1 MHFGHSVS
9 RIALVGSLVFSALPA
24 LAQDL
29 PVTTQDAP
37 AVTPTQ
43 AAATTPADAKVQA
56 DATTATAAADQ
67 TSRDAQSSDAQ
78 SSDAQS
84 SGAIVVTG
92 SRIQRPNTTSAAPIT
107 SVTAQDIRAQAA
119 VNVEDVLNRLPQIA
133 PDSQQTYN
141 DSDGRQRIKLR
152 SLGFERTL
160 VLIDGKR
167 LGTQNGQDVGIIP
180 PSLLERVDVLTG
192 GASSVYG
199 SDAVAGVVNFVLKK
213 DFEGLQI
220 DGNYNL
226 YNHNNKDTVVSS
238 LARASGFSSPRGLT
252 NDGGRVDVT
261 VTAGKK
267 LFDGALRINGFVNYK
282 HTDPVLLSERSNSG
296 CYLTQ
301 TTLNAPLSCGLTP
314 SSSTSGL
321 ITPQSGANANAQYV
335 NNPNGTRTFVPF
347 GPGAGNASNYFSN
360 YAYQRPSERVNAG
373 GFVSLDIAP
382 DAELYASGIWFRDKS
397 YNNYPAIA
405 GGGVQVNC
413 DNPFLSGSQATAICG
428 AAAGTATTAPID
440 LRYRLGEGNDQPD
453 TYLNTGVRLTGGL
466 RGKAGDAWTYDVG
479 GVYARNRQDYT
490 PSFVNATNLQN
501 AINVGGTRAAP
512 TCATTTDA
520 ACVPFDAFSAG
531 NTNPALIDYLYDRGT
546 SVTTGTLYDVQAN
559 VTGDLGKYGITSPFA
574 EQGVAIALG
583 TEYRKDTLKSTADS
597 VYRAGLGGNDT
608 YLKQDVWEANVEV
621 QVPLVQ
627 HKRFADLLQANG
639 GYRVSKY
646 SSNPSTFNTW
656 KIEGIY
662 APVSDLTFRASFNKA
677 QRAPTV
683 TEIRQATNVEFSRG
697 GSGTINDFCAPTVT
711 SNPNGGVTYGTPIA
725 SRDVC
730 RATGL
735 SDALYGSPTLI
746 CPGDASTGAT
756 GCTVRSGG
764 FTADPETAYTQTYG
778 LIVKPRFVRGL
789 VFSVDRYKIKIDDSL
804 GYNDF
809 SYYTDGCQRSNGDA
823 FFCQGI
829 VRNPGTGT
837 LYSPAGTNPSTGFI
851 RQGTTNFYK
860 SIARGYDFQAQYTL
874 DLASAGKI
882 DWNFNGSLTTF
893 AGGQDSPL
901 QPTRNCA
908 GYYGNGCG
916 QLIPKWSHGLRAT
929 YTTLDRGFS
938 ASFNWRYVGSL
949 TNADNSGDPAIGG
962 TDARARTSY
971 FRVSPKSYFDL
982 ALNFA
987 IDKAFSLRLIAN
999 NLLDKSAPIV
1009 PDSYNVALARTNT
1022 IPQRYDSLGRSLSVG
1037 ATVKF

>member
-9 RIALVGSLVFSALPA
+9 RIALVGSFMFAALPA
-24 LAQDL
+24 MAQDV
-29 PVTTQDAP
+29 PAE
-37 AVTPTQ
+37 AVTPAQ

-56 DATTATAAADQ
+56 DADTATAAVDQ
-67 TSRDAQSSDAQ
+67 DSQA
-78 SSDAQS
+78 

-92 SRIQRPNTTSAAPIT
+92 SRIQRPNMTSAAPIT

-220 DGNYNL
+220 DGNYNF

-252 NDGGRVDVT
+252 NDGGRADIT

-282 HTDPVLLSERSNSG
+282 HTDEVLLSQRSNSG
-296 CYLTQ
+296 CYVTQ
-301 TTLNAPLSCGLTP
+301 TSLNAPLSCGLTP
-314 SSSTSGL
+314 SSSTSGM
-321 ITPQSGANANAQYV
+321 ITPLSGANANAQYV
-335 NNPNGTRTFVPF
+335 NNPNGTRAFVPF

-373 GFVSLDIAP
+373 AFVSLDIAP

-405 GGGVQVNC
+405 GGSVQVNC
-413 DNPFLSGSQATAICG
+413 NNPFLSGTQATAICG
-428 AAAGTATTAPID
+428 AAAGTVASAPID

-453 TYLNTGVRLTGGL
+453 TYLNTGVRLTGGV
-466 RGKAGDAWTYDVG
+466 RGKVGSAWTYDVG
-479 GVYARNRQDYT
+479 GVYARNHQNYT
-490 PSFVNATNLQN
+490 PSFVNSTNLQN
-501 AINVGGTRAAP
+501 SMNVGGTLAAP

-531 NTNPALIDYLYDRGT
+531 NTNPALIDYLYDQGT
-546 SVTTGTLYDVQAN
+546 STTTGTLYDVQAN

-597 VYRAGLGGNDT
+597 VYRAGLGGSDS

-621 QVPLVQ
+621 QVPLVE

-662 APVSDLTFRASFNKA
+662 APISDLTFRASFNKA

-683 TEIRQATNVEFSRG
+683 TEIRQATNVDFASG
-697 GSGTINDFCAPTVT
+697 GAGTFNDFCAPTVI
-711 SNPNGGVTYGTPIA
+711 NGPNGVTYGAPVA
-725 SRDVC
+725 SREVC

-735 SDALYGSPTLI
+735 SDALYGSQTLL
-746 CPGDASTGAT
+746 CSNGTTPNGTAA
-756 GCTVRSGG
+756 CTVRSGG

-789 VFSVDRYKIKIDDSL
+789 VFSIDRYRIKINDSL
-804 GYNDF
+804 GYNDY

-837 LYSPAGTNPSTGFI
+837 LYSVAGSNPTTGFI
-851 RQGTTNFYK
+851 RQGTTNFYQ

-893 AGGQDSPL
+893 AGGQDSPV

-929 YTTLDRGFS
+929 YSTLDRGFS

-962 TDARARTSY
+962 TPERERTSY
-971 FRVSPKSYFDL
+971 YRVSPKSYFDL

-987 IDKAFSLRLIAN
+987 IDKDFSLRLIAN
-999 NLLDKSAPIV
+999 NLLDKSAPVV

-1022 IPQRYDSLGRSLSVG
+1022 IPQRYDSLGRNLAIG

>member
-1 MHFGHSVS
+1 MNFSHSVS
-9 RIALVGSLVFSALPA
+9 KIALTGSLMLWALPGA
-24 LAQDL
+24 AQEVAPD
-29 PVTTQDAP
+29 PVTPAP
-37 AVTPTQ
+37 AQAPAQTPAQTG
-43 AAATTPADAKVQA
+43 ATTPADAKVQA
-56 DATTATAAADQ
+56 DAATAAVGPTD
-67 TSRDAQSSDAQ
+67 
-78 SSDAQS
+78 
-84 SGAIVVTG
+84 SGANDSIVVTG
-92 SRIQRPNTTSAAPIT
+92 SRIQRPNATSAAPIT

-119 VNVEDVLNRLPQIA
+119 VNVEDVLNRLPQVS

-226 YNHNNKDTVVSS
+226 YNHNNKDTVVSP
-238 LARASGFSSPRGLT
+238 LARAAGFSSPRGLT
-252 NDGGRVDVT
+252 NDGGRTDIT

-301 TTLNAPLSCGLTP
+301 TSLNAPLSCGLTP

-321 ITPQSGANANAQYV
+321 ITPQTGANANAQYV
-335 NNPNGTRTFVPF
+335 NNPNGTREFVPF

-405 GGGVQVNC
+405 GGTVNVNC
-413 DNPFLSGSQATAICG
+413 NNPFLSGSQATAICG
-428 AAAGTATTAPID
+428 AAAGTAASAPID

-453 TYLNTGVRLTGGL
+453 TYLNTGVRLTGGV
-466 RGKAGDAWTYDVG
+466 RGKVGDAWTYDLG
-479 GVYARNRQDYT
+479 GVYARNHQDYT
-490 PSFVNATNLQN
+490 PSFVNAANLQN
-501 AINVGGTRAAP
+501 AINVGGTRASP

-531 NTNPALIDYLYDRGT
+531 NTNTALIDYLYDQGT
-546 SVTTGTLYDVQAN
+546 STTTGTLYDVQAN

-597 VYRAGLGGNDT
+597 VYRAGLGGTDT
-608 YLKQDVWEANVEV
+608 YLKQDVWEANIEV
-621 QVPLVQ
+621 QAPLVE
-627 HKRFADLLQANG
+627 HKRFVDLLQANG

-683 TEIRQATNVEFSRG
+683 VEIRQATNVEFARG

-711 SNPNGGVTYGTPIA
+711 TNASGGVSYGAPIA

-804 GYNDF
+804 GYNDY

-837 LYSPAGTNPSTGFI
+837 LYSPASSNPTTGFI

-860 SIARGYDFQAQYTL
+860 SIARGYDFQAQYTM
-874 DLASAGKI
+874 DLASIGKV
-882 DWNFNGSLTTF
+882 DWSFNGSLTTF
-893 AGGQDSPL
+893 AGGQDSPV
-901 QPTRNCA
+901 QPQRNCA

-929 YTTLDRGFS
+929 YTTVDKGFS

-962 TDARARTSY
+962 TPERERTSY
-971 FRVSPKSYFDL
+971 YHVSPQSYFDL

-987 IDKAFSLRLIAN
+987 IAKQFSLRLIAN
-999 NLLDKSAPIV
+999 NLFDKNPPIV
-1009 PDSYNVALARTNT
+1009 PDSYNVALARSNT
-1022 IPQRYDSLGRSLSVG
+1022 IPQRYDSLGRNLAIG
-1037 ATVKF
+1037 TTIKF